1 MLVIIYSFISIILIH
16 ETFGL
21 KQQTN
26 KQRVCFMQVFSKN
39 QITLELNGCISAF
52 ETPIEHITITALY
65 LKSFQQIS
73 QPFYCNRTLNLDHY
87 EQKPIKNHFHVKVEQ
102 LYPNAI
108 VFTHYLEVN
117 FPPTFTNQFLY
128 PNEILVEYTC
138 PPIPT
143 FPTKERITELEGY
156 IDDAVNKKKLKKKKK
171 NIPASNRPLI
181 NPKQLT
187 VTVTEGYISQPISF
201 GQSYYSSTLSLG
213 INNESLKDI
222 QFIQALLNMPKTV
235 TQSIKHQKS
244 LPTKFI
250 TQTTTT
256 TILIT
261 TTTTTTTITTT
272 TKITNSTTTT
282 ISPIVNLSTT
292 NKPIIT
298 TKTISTTTKVKK
310 VETNPY
316 QSSVIFFFTSSP
328 TESTSNI
335 KKLRQQSRK
344 LITSTLKRTT
354 GTTSIWSTKKQSR
367 KFYQSSLFPY
377 YLSTIPNGYHSTIT
391 STRKS
396 TKLTVFT
403 KRISVITTPI
413 SRTTTSLESFMKFLF
428 KFQPFEKI
436 IRKISNNTTLSIQ
449 LPQYSTYAILSTT
462 KSIHLPITTTTS
474 IRYGNHIQQSSA
486 KQRRN
491 EVKWPTTTTTTV
503 INKSKFS
510 GAEIAAIVVPILVG
524 LAALGILTFALLR
537 FSKKKKEKTYL
548 QNSHHHTQHHRYG
561 ENENVYNRY
570 NENIVNRSHLNEMTS
585 NTNQNN
591 YQDHNLGQLASR
603 TDIFYDYADLQ
614 RLPHSGNVVPI
625 YQQ

>member
-213 INNESLKDI
+213 ILFSPYCFELVKYSIYSSFAKHAKNCYTIYKT
-222 QFIQALLNMPKTV
+222 PK
-235 TQSIKHQKS
+235 
-244 LPTKFI
+244 
-250 TQTTTT
+250 
-256 TILIT
+256 
-261 TTTTTTTITTT
+261 
-272 TKITNSTTTT
+272 N
-282 ISPIVNLSTT
+282 TT